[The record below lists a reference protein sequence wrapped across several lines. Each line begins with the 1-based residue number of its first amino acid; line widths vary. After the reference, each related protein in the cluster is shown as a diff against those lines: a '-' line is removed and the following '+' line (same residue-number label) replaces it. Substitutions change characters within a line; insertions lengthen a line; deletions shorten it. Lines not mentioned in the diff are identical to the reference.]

1 MFEVLI
7 FFIFAVII
15 GLMFLFFGYPFFR
28 ILLPIWAFFAG
39 LAFGFTGVEGLLG
52 TGFISVT
59 LALVIGIVI
68 GLVLAVVA
76 YFLYSLAV
84 YLFGI
89 TVGYVLG
96 SGLMLA
102 IGFSPGFMSALVG
115 IAVAILFA
123 VLFAMTA
130 MPKLFII
137 LLTAAGGA
145 MAVIMGLFVLFGQ
158 MPEIA
163 ANLQLTSYLVS
174 GSWFWMLVWIVLAI
188 VGVAFQYS
196 ITSMTEGAGYS
207 ELSDPYMFE
216 ETKSTKKKKK

>member
-1 MFEVLI
+1 
-7 FFIFAVII
+7 
-15 GLMFLFFGYPFFR
+15 MFLFFGYPFFR

-39 LAFGFTGVEGLLG
+39 LAFGYTGIEQLMG

-59 LALVIGIVI
+59 LALVIGIII

-96 SGLMLA
+96 SGLMIA
-102 IGFSPGFMSALVG
+102 IGFSPGFMTALVG
-115 IAVAILFA
+115 VAVAILFA

-145 MAVIMGLFVLFGQ
+145 MAVIMGLFVLFGTL
-158 MPEIA
+158 PEVA

-174 GSWFWMLVWIVLAI
+174 GSWFWMLVWIILAI

-196 ITSMTEGAGYS
+196 ITAMTEGLSYD

-216 ETKSTKKKKK
+216 ETKPKKRKR